1 MDEDSRR
8 TVAELAKGMEAA
20 GALIESLEEEAA
32 NLRHDLGRA
41 TATLRTAQVEVASS
55 AGMLEEG
62 ERPDPERRELDALR
76 AENSDLKRRHSDE
89 QLRLSNEH
97 INELAAVRRRL
108 EEQRRLDVEATSSE
122 TRLDDLKEEFRRER
136 EALKVRH
143 HEEVET
149 LKQSSEQWEERLRIG
164 YRVQEERHASELE
177 TVRREAE
184 ERIGELESSLEES
197 FDRRVAEAKSAS
209 TEVQE
214 AALRALGDAAA
225 GRELELQKVL
235 PGGDRDLP
243 GRDRVIAR
251 RAPGGMPGGGGV
263 TQEGA
268 SGGQG
273 ARRES
278 GTRAA

>member
-1 MDEDSRR
+1 VDEDPRR

-32 NLRHDLGRA
+32 NLRRDLERA

-62 ERPDPERRELDALR
+62 GRARARAQRELEALR

-108 EEQRRLDVEATSSE
+108 EEQRRLDVEAASSE

-164 YRVQEERHASELE
+164 YWVQEERHASELE
-177 TVRREAE
+177 AVRREAE
-184 ERIGELESSLEES
+184 ERIGELERSLEES
-197 FDRRVAEAKSAS
+197 VERRVAAAKSAS
-209 TEVQE
+209 AEVQG
-214 AALRALGDAAA
+214 ATLRALRDAEA
-225 GRELELQKVL
+225 GRKLELQK
-235 PGGDRDLP
+235 
-243 GRDRVIAR
+243 
-251 RAPGGMPGGGGV
+251 
-263 TQEGA
+263 
-268 SGGQG
+268 
-273 ARRES
+273 
-278 GTRAA
+278 

>member
-1 MDEDSRR
+1 VDEDSRS
-8 TVAELAKGMEAA
+8 TVAELAKVMEAA

-62 ERPDPERRELDALR
+62 ERARARAQRELDALR

-108 EEQRRLDVEATSSE
+108 EEQRRLDVEAASSE

-184 ERIGELESSLEES
+184 ERIGELEHSLEES
-197 FDRRVAEAKSAS
+197 FERRVAEAKSAS

-225 GRELELQKVL
+225 GRELELQKS
-235 PGGDRDLP
+235 PT
-243 GRDRVIAR
+243 GR
-251 RAPGGMPGGGGV
+251 
-263 TQEGA
+263 
-268 SGGQG
+268 
-273 ARRES
+273 
-278 GTRAA
+278 